1 MTLPLGGRIG
11 GVSPQFR
18 PFISGQIELGGIL
31 TGTQIRTPDS
41 EVSVEHLSPGDLV
54 ITRNGGSVPLLAIE
68 WDTVFEQ
75 AVEFTPG
82 AMGQDAPDSGLILP
96 ASQPILL
103 RDWRAKVMFGQPQA
117 VAPAGLLVDH
127 GIILDRGEQ
136 ELSLHRLIFDRDHV
150 VYAGG
155 LELASEPIRDRLRHV
170 A

>member
-31 TGTQIRTPDS
+31 TGTTIRTPDG
-41 EVSVEHLSPGDLV
+41 EVPIEDLSPGDLV
-54 ITRNGGSVPLLAIE
+54 TTRNSGAVSLIAVE

-75 AVEFTPG
+75 TVEFTPG
-82 AMGQDAPDSGLILP
+82 AIGRDIPQTDLLLP

-103 RDWRAKVMFGQPQA
+103 RDWRADVIFGQPQA
-117 VAPAGLLVDH
+117 IAPAGLLVDH
-127 GIILDRGEQ
+127 GLILDRGEQ
-136 ELSLHRLIFDRDHV
+136 ELNLHRLVFERDQII
-150 VYAGG
+150 YAAG
-155 LELASEPIRDRLRHV
+155 LELTSEPIRERMRRV